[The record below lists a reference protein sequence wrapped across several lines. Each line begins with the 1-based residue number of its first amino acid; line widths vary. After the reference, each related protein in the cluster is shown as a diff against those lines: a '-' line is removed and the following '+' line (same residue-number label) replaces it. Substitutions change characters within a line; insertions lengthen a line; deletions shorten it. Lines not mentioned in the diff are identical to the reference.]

1 MEFYELIE
9 SRVSIRNYDSQQAV
23 SEDILNR
30 ILNAGRLAPSAS
42 NRQPW
47 KFVLVSSKE
56 KLAAVADSYHR
67 EWFKQAPHYLVVVG
81 DKSQSW
87 VRPGD
92 GYNSI
97 ETDLAIAMD
106 HLILAAA
113 NENIGTCWIIA
124 FDYEKLAKAIGL
136 HEDEVIFCMTP
147 LGYQKPGFEKK
158 NNKIRK
164 SLEELVRRI

>member
-1 MEFYELIE
+1 MEFYKLIE
-9 SRVSIRNYDSQQAV
+9 SRESIRDYDQEKPV
-23 SEDILNR
+23 SEDVLNR

-56 KLAAVADSYHR
+56 KLAEVADSYHR

-81 DKSQSW
+81 DKSKSW
-87 VRPGD
+87 VRPSD

-106 HLILAAA
+106 HMVLAAA
-113 NENIGTCWIIA
+113 NENVGACWIIA
-124 FDYEKLAKAIGL
+124 FDYEKLSKAIGL
-136 HEDEVIFCMTP
+136 TENEVIFCMTP

-158 NNKIRK
+158 NSKIRK
-164 SLEELVRRI
+164 PLEEVVRRI